1 MTDIIASVYSREALR
16 EDCSALIEAYYLKD
30 WQGYDMPPHRHD
42 RMEIMYVLSGRCAIP
57 LADGTEYLRRGEFI
71 LLDAAVPH
79 GLQVDAGAVCRMMNI
94 EFVLARGA
102 CSLPLREAAQRH
114 TALRRFLAA
123 ARPALV
129 FADTE
134 DVAGVLRRIFGC
146 LDTDSE
152 ERALELELLS
162 VELLLTLARLYAE
175 GDSIRNAG
183 TIHVRRA
190 MRFMAQN
197 YFREIDIA
205 DIAGHVGIA
214 EGYLSRLF
222 KKSGG
227 QTVVQYLTGIRIAKA
242 KMLLEK
248 TGLPVVDVS
257 GAVGVPSRRYFN
269 ELFKKQTGMTPGEY
283 RRKYKIDNS

>member
-1 MTDIIASVYSREALR
+1 MSAVIASIYSREALR
-16 EDCSALIEAYYLKD
+16 EDCAALIEAYYLKD

-57 LADGTEYLRRGEFI
+57 MPDGTVFLRRGEFI
-71 LLDAAVPH
+71 LLDAAAPH
-79 GLQVDAGAVCRMMNI
+79 GLQVADDTVCRMMNI
-94 EFVLARGA
+94 EFVMARGA
-102 CSLPLREAAQRH
+102 CSLPLRAAAQRH
-114 TALRRFLAA
+114 PALRKFLAS

-134 DVAGVLRRIFGC
+134 DVAGVLRRMFGC
-146 LDTDSE
+146 LDTAAE
-152 ERALELELLS
+152 EGALELELLS
-162 VELLLTLARLYAE
+162 VELLLTLARLYGE
-175 GDSIRNAG
+175 GDSIRNVG
-183 TIHVRRA
+183 YIHVRRA

-197 YFREIDIA
+197 YFREIGIA

-222 KKSGG
+222 KKSSG
-227 QTVVQYLTGIRIAKA
+227 QTVVQHLTDLRMAKA

-248 TGLPVVDVS
+248 TGLPIVDIS

-269 ELFKKQTGMTPGEY
+269 ELFKKQTGKTPGAY
-283 RRKYKIDNS
+283 RRAYKIENP